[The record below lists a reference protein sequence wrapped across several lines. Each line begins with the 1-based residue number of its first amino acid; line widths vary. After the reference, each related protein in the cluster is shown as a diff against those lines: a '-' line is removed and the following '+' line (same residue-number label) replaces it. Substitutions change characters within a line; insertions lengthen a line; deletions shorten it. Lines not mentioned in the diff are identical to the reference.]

1 MKNCIKVLVLTVC
14 ILAMFSISA
23 FAAPSENISV
33 ETVQKI
39 ADSWD
44 AQKSIINNPKEFVT
58 SLNGDDSIAISGV
71 VKENDTI
78 KISLYTRV
86 DDQYVPMG
94 EDISPK
100 VDKLGVFFQNVSFKY
115 QTTTMPKESKL
126 SKDTFIILELRRGDA
141 VVKDY
146 RVVKIT
152 DKKDIQESLSTMKDG
167 FNTYSTNTV
176 KKS

>member
-1 MKNCIKVLVLTVC
+1 MKTYIKILVLTVC
-14 ILAMFSISA
+14 MFSLLTISA
-23 FAAPSENISV
+23 FAAPSENISE

-39 ADSWD
+39 AESWD
-44 AQKSIINNPKEFVT
+44 AEKSIITKPKDFVT
-58 SLNGDDSIAISGV
+58 TLNEDDSIAISGV

-78 KISLYTRV
+78 KISLYTHV
-86 DDQYVPMG
+86 GDQYVPIG
-94 EDISPK
+94 DVINPK
-100 VDKLGVFFQNVSFKY
+100 VDKLGVFFQDISFKY
-115 QTTTMPKESKL
+115 QTASTPKESKL
-126 SKDTFIILELRRGDA
+126 SKDTFIVLELKRGDS
-141 VVKDY
+141 VIKDY